1 MRTMDRPVRT
11 AFQIQRDVIYAL
23 LLREISARFGK
34 SRASFLWV
42 LVEPI
47 AHLMFPIV
55 VFGFVLERAVPGVEY
70 PVFLVYGFM
79 PFLAFKTICLQTM
92 EGTRASGGVL
102 SYRQVMLMDV
112 FIAKA
117 LAYCAIQALIFA
129 VVLIAL
135 AALGYDVLPP
145 RPVELGGALVLTVV
159 LAFALGLLFAGLS
172 SIVPDAK
179 TVFRVLFIPL
189 YFMSGIL
196 FPISRFPDDWVR
208 WLAINPVLH
217 LVEMSRVT
225 GIAHYEP
232 MRFLSLEY
240 IAALTIGSLFIG
252 LAMYRLRYL
261 ARVTT

>member
-1 MRTMDRPVRT
+1 MDRPGRT
-11 AFQIQRDVIYAL
+11 SLQIQRDVIYAL
-23 LLREISARFGK
+23 LLREISARFGR

-55 VFGFVLERAVPGVEY
+55 VFGFLLERAVPGVDY

-92 EGTRASGGVL
+92 EGTRANRGLL

-112 FIAKA
+112 FVAKA
-117 LAYCAIQALIFA
+117 LAYCAIQALIFG
-129 VVLIAL
+129 VVLTAL
-135 AALGYDVLPP
+135 AVLGYDVLPP
-145 RPVELGGALVLTVV
+145 RPVEFGAVLALTVV
-159 LAFALGLLFAGLS
+159 FAFALGLLFAGLGS
-172 SIVPDAK
+172 VVPDAK

-189 YFMSGIL
+189 YFLSGIL

-208 WLAINPVLH
+208 LLAINPVLH
-217 LVEMSRVT
+217 LVEMSRAT
-225 GIAHYEP
+225 GVLHYEP
-232 MRFLSLEY
+232 MRFLNLEY
-240 IAALTIGSLFIG
+240 IAALTLGSLFIG